1 MVRTVDR
8 QDGRCAAQG
17 VRLPSDN
24 LKPTRGTG
32 LELRRPSPHQFTSM
46 SDTSSIATA
55 ATLVDVDLKEL
66 AKSGTLLEE
75 PVLLVTRLR
84 FRGRYARA

>member
-1 MVRTVDR
+1 
-8 QDGRCAAQG
+8 
-17 VRLPSDN
+17 
-24 LKPTRGTG
+24 
-32 LELRRPSPHQFTSM
+32 M

-84 FRGRYARA
+84 LRGRYARA